1 MCVWYP
7 IGAIMQDGN
16 TYLDKEIIEELCE
29 LTLSHI
35 GVFCLIYDPYFL
47 WTSIAG

>member
-1 MCVWYP
+1 MDLHP
-7 IGAIMQDGN
+7 IFAIIMQDGT

-35 GVFCLIYDPYFL
+35 GVLCLIYDPYFL
-47 WTSIAG
+47 